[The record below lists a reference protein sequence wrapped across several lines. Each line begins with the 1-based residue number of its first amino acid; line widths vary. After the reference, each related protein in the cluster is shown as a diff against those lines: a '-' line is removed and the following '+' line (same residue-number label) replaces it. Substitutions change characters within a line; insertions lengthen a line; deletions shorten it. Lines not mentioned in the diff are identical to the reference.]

1 MYTCK
6 QFWLRWVGGV
16 LLAFVVSLI
25 AGMVSGTTELTVPC
39 ITYLILAALLL
50 TPVYTKRLADAGMPA
65 LLWWIAAGVHVV
77 CAISVYV
84 TELMM
89 ADVEAYLGLARVMIG
104 ISGIGLLYCLWLT
117 LVCGFKKSANN
128 GGLA

>member
-6 QFWLRWVGGV
+6 QFWLRWGGGV
-16 LLAFVVSLI
+16 LLTSVVSLI

-39 ITYLILAALLL
+39 VTYCILAALLL
-50 TPVYTKRLADAGMPA
+50 TPVYTKRLADAGMPS

-84 TELMM
+84 IELMM
-89 ADVEAYLGLARVMIG
+89 ADVEAYLGLARVMMG
-104 ISGIGLLYCLWLT
+104 ICGIGLLYCLWLT

-128 GGLA
+128 GGRA

>member
-1 MYTCK
+1 MYTRK
-6 QFWLRWVGGV
+6 QFWLRWVGGI
-16 LLAFVVSLI
+16 LLTFVVSLI

-39 ITYLILAALLL
+39 ITYFVLAALLL

-65 LLWWIAAGVHVV
+65 LLWWLAAGVHAL

-89 ADVEAYLGLARVMIG
+89 ADVEAYLAPARVMMG
-104 ISGIGLLYCLWLT
+104 ISGVGLLYCLWLT
-117 LVCGFKKSANN
+117 LACGFKKSENSGNKA
-128 GGLA
+128 

>member
-39 ITYLILAALLL
+39 ITYCVLAALLL
-50 TPVYTKRLADAGMPA
+50 TPVYTRRLADAGLPP
-65 LLWWIAAGVHVV
+65 LYWWIAAGVHAVWAATACV
-77 CAISVYV
+77 MD
-84 TELMM
+84 LLL
-89 ADVEAYLGLARVMIG
+89 VEPASYMVIGKVLAGCSI
-104 ISGIGLLYCLWLT
+104 IGLLYCVGLT
-117 LVCGFKKSANN
+117 LVCGFKQSANN
-128 GGLA
+128 AGQA

>member
-1 MYTCK
+1 MYTRK
-6 QFWLRWVGGV
+6 QFWLRWVGGI
-16 LLAFVVSLI
+16 LLSFIVALV
-25 AGMVSGTTELTVPC
+25 AGVVSGTTELTVPC

-77 CAISVYV
+77 CGISVYV

-89 ADVEAYLGLARVMIG
+89 VDVEAYRGPAQVMTG
-104 ISGIGLLYCLWLT
+104 ISGVGQLYCLWLT

-128 GGLA
+128 ESRA